1 MSNKYYRWTQPG
13 AVEEIVGLSPEV
25 VAHAI
30 HQDTLETPLRHP
42 VTGRIH
48 DSKSEYMRDCAA
60 TGTRVVGNDWLGL
73 ESCKPEDKITDEMI
87 IDRIHKAEA
96 IMRDPARRRERQNL
110 SMRMAEHSSKFMK
123 NGKIQTNR
131 IPD

>member
-1 MSNKYYRWTQPG
+1 M
-13 AVEEIVGLSPEV
+13 EEIIGLSPEV
-25 VAHAI
+25 ETHSI

-48 DSKSEYMRDCAA
+48 NSKSEYMRDCAA

-73 ESCKPEDKITDEMI
+73 ESCKPDDKITDSMI
-87 IDRIHKAEA
+87 MDKIHKAEA

-110 SMRMAEHSSKFMK
+110 SMRMAEHSHKFMK
-123 NGKIQTNR
+123 DGRIQIGR
-131 IPD
+131 IPDEKR